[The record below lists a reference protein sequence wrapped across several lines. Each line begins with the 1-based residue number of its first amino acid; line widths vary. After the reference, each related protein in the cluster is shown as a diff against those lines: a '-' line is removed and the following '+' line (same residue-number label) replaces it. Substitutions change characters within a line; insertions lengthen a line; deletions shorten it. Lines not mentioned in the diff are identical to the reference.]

1 MKIEGEMSSNE
12 LDGDCIFSDNARQ
25 DCSQQFITFSISS
38 TIIIITVTI
47 TTTMFSIS
55 EHIIVLDLN
64 LCLYL
69 YYLCQRLAKHSV
81 NVNSQMDGIDHPFEI
96 CCHSAFIWGGSW
108 RWWSSYCFLAFLIDK
123 PVRDAM
129 KSFLLR
135 HGLVPGR
142 GLVCLLA
149 HNES

>member
-1 MKIEGEMSSNE
+1 MVIACFGQCKTRSSFVCDFGKFCAYACFFKMKIEGEMSRNE
-12 LDGDCIFSDNARQ
+12 LNGDCIFSDNARQ

-55 EHIIVLDLN
+55 EHIIVLCLN

-81 NVNSQMDGIDHPFEI
+81 NVNSQMDGIDHPFKI
-96 CCHSAFIWGGSW
+96 CCHSAFI
-108 RWWSSYCFLAFLIDK
+108 
-123 PVRDAM
+123 
-129 KSFLLR
+129 
-135 HGLVPGR
+135 
-142 GLVCLLA
+142 
-149 HNES
+149 